1 MVNEKL
7 NQMHKVLQ
15 MMFEFFEDKHYDV
28 DEDGRHQELSDFYHA
43 MRELNEMMEPVT
55 ITSEMVRELREQTG
69 HGMMEC
75 QRVLMDCR
83 GDINRAKEY
92 LR

>member
-1 MVNEKL
+1 MVNDKL

-15 MMFEFFEDKHYDV
+15 MMFEFFEEKHYDR
-28 DEDGRHQELSDFYHA
+28 DEDGRPHELSDFYHA

-55 ITSEMVRELREQTG
+55 ITSGMVRELREQTG
-69 HGMMEC
+69 YGMMEC
-75 QRVLMDCR
+75 KRVLLDCR
-83 GDINRAKEY
+83 GDMQKAKEY